1 MSRIACI
8 NGRLLAP
15 EDAKVSVYDRG
26 FLYGDSV
33 FETIRTYGG
42 KPFALDEHV
51 RRLARSAAQVA
62 IPMPIEPHA
71 FAIEIERALAAAG
84 NAESYVRA
92 TLTRGSGPLGLD
104 PRHAMH
110 PLRVILVEPLK
121 LLPAAMYRDGVSVIT
136 FRTDRAC
143 DAAHGAKVGNYLAS
157 VLAIR
162 KASDAGAHEALIIN
176 TAGQIVEG
184 TTSNVFVVQGKTLI
198 TPPEEAGILAGITRG
213 HLLAIA
219 GEAGLSVDLRPLV
232 PEDVRSA
239 DEVFLS
245 SSLREILPVIAVDGA
260 PIGSGKPGENTRA
273 LHLAFRRHVGMG
285 DTKAPWEG

>member
-8 NGRLLAP
+8 DGRLHAP

-33 FETIRTYGG
+33 FETIRTYRGR
-42 KPFALDEHV
+42 PFALDEHV
-51 RRLARSAAQVA
+51 QRLERSAAQVA
-62 IPMPIEPHA
+62 IPMPIDRAA
-71 FAIEIERALAAAG
+71 FAAEIEHALAAAA
-84 NAESYVRA
+84 NPESYVRA

-104 PRHAMH
+104 PRLATH
-110 PLRVILVEPLK
+110 PLRVILVEQLV
-121 LLPAAMYRDGVSVIT
+121 LLPAAMYRDGVAVIT
-136 FRTDRAC
+136 HRTERAC

-162 KASDAGAHEALIIN
+162 KACDVGAHEALIIN

-184 TTSNVFVVQGKTLI
+184 TTSNVFVVRGRTLI
-198 TPPEEAGILAGITRG
+198 TPPEEAGILAGITRA
-213 HLLAIA
+213 HILAIA
-219 GEAGLSVDLRPLV
+219 GEAGLSVELRPLV
-232 PEDVRSA
+232 PDDVRTA

-245 SSLREILPVIAVDGA
+245 SSLRELLPVVAVDGA
-260 PIGSGKPGENTRA
+260 PIGSGKPGPNTRA

-285 DTKAPWEG
+285 DAKAPWEG